1 MSNLSREPFVA
12 GTGREARGRLAILSM
27 HTSPL
32 AQAGAGDGGGMN
44 VYVRELASSLA
55 RTGVECEVFTRAES
69 PDQAAAVSVEPGF
82 TLHNVAAGPLA
93 PVAKESLVDHVDEW
107 TQAVG
112 AELRAMEANDMPASA
127 IHTNYW
133 LSGLAG
139 HTLKH
144 ELEVPLLVTF
154 HTLDRVKSD
163 SALGGSTF
171 GEPAMRSAAEAQLV
185 GCADALLA
193 SCRVEADQ
201 LVDLYGAERSRI
213 VSVPPGVQH
222 AYFGPGNRA
231 QARRAVG
238 LDPDAPVILFVGR
251 IQPLKGP
258 SMAAEVLVELHRSRR
273 DSLDRNSPARN
284 SPAPTLVI
292 VGGPSGPDG
301 NREMARVQS
310 IISAEGLSDF
320 VRILDPQPHEMLST
334 YYRAADVC
342 LVPSYSESFG
352 MVALEAAAC
361 ATPVVAAAVGGL
373 TTVVVDGET
382 GFLVSDRSA
391 KGFAGPVAR
400 LLGSPE
406 YAARIGRRA
415 TSCAKAYTWSR
426 AAGRM
431 WERVE
436 SLTGSELVA
445 CG

>member
-1 MSNLSREPFVA
+1 MSTSPSEPFSVR
-12 GTGREARGRLAILSM
+12 TGREARGGRLAILSM

-55 RTGVECEVFTRAES
+55 RMGVECEVFTRAES
-69 PDQAAAVSVEPGF
+69 PDQPAAVSVEPGF
-82 TLHNVAAGPLA
+82 TLHNVAAGPRA

-107 TQAVG
+107 TRAVG
-112 AELRAMEANDMPASA
+112 SELRAMEANDTPVSA

-144 ELEVPLLVTF
+144 ELGVPLLVTF

-273 DSLDRNSPARN
+273 DSPGN

-292 VGGPSGPDG
+292 VGGPSGLDG

-391 KGFAGPVAR
+391 KGFAAPVAR

-415 TSCAKAYTWSR
+415 TSCAKAYTWRR
-426 AAGRM
+426 AAGRL

>member
-69 PDQAAAVSVEPGF
+69 PDQPAAVSVEPGF
-82 TLHNVAAGPLA
+82 TLHNVAAGPRA
-93 PVAKESLVDHVDEW
+93 PVAKEALVDHVDEW
-107 TQAVG
+107 TRAVG
-112 AELRAMEANDMPASA
+112 SELRAMEANDTPVSA

-144 ELEVPLLVTF
+144 ELGVPLLVTF

-273 DSLDRNSPARN
+273 DSPGN

-292 VGGPSGPDG
+292 VGGPSGLDG

-391 KGFAGPVAR
+391 KGFAAPVAR

-415 TSCAKAYTWSR
+415 TSCAKAYTWRR
-426 AAGRM
+426 AAGRL

>member
-1 MSNLSREPFVA
+1 MSPLSREPFSV
-12 GTGREARGRLAILSM
+12 GTGRGARGGRLAILSM

-55 RTGVECEVFTRAES
+55 RMGVECEVFTRAES
-69 PDQAAAVSVEPGF
+69 PDQPAAVSVEPGF
-82 TLHNVAAGPLA
+82 TLHNVPAGPCA
-93 PVAKESLVDHVDEW
+93 PVAKESLVDHVAEW
-107 TQAVG
+107 TRAVG
-112 AELRAMEANDMPASA
+112 GELRAMEANDTPVSA

-154 HTLDRVKSD
+154 HTLYRVKSD
-163 SALGGSTF
+163 TALGASTF
-171 GEPAMRSAAEAQLV
+171 GEPAMRSTAEAQLV

-201 LVDLYGAERSRI
+201 LVDFYGAERSRI

-258 SMAAEVLVELHRSRR
+258 TMAAEVLVELHRSRR
-273 DSLDRNSPARN
+273 EPANRN

-292 VGGPSGPDG
+292 VGGPSGPEG
-301 NREMARVQS
+301 RLEMDRVRS
-310 IISAEGLSDF
+310 VIAAEGLSGF

-373 TTVVVDGET
+373 TTVVIDGET

-391 KGFAGPVAR
+391 KGFAAPVAR
-400 LLGSPE
+400 LLNSPE

-431 WERVE
+431 WERIE